1 MNKLVVIA
9 ALFLCFQ
16 IIGYMVN
23 WSNKKSLNM
32 IVGVLVSTIV
42 MIAGFFIL
50 NMFFTIKLSL
60 FLKFI
65 ALPTFG
71 ISFLIGLISKSS
83 KEDKKTQNTKGYE
96 PFSFS
101 TNNKPVHLYDPFN
114 NFLVYGGQG
123 AGKTKSIG
131 KPLLREYIKNHFA
144 GFIYDLK
151 DDDFTKTA
159 YHLTTII
166 EDYPYKFYYANF
178 QDMERTYRFNPF
190 KKSSIPDEELIPQYA
205 ADLLDAYL
213 PKGSHKNE
221 FYLAG
226 LGILQGVAARFYKD
240 YEEYCTIPHIL
251 NFILHNNVSVIQYF
265 LSQDSQSRALAN
277 GYLSAAGSPK
287 TQASYLSSLTT
298 YIGSLASNKKM
309 CWVLS
314 GDDFDFN
321 LIDPENP
328 KLFAISNSFKMQS
341 IFSPVIALIL
351 KISSRRFDIKNKVN
365 FAYIL
370 DEATT
375 FKIDDFENMPSVLRE
390 YNVSFCFLT
399 QSASKILMLYG
410 KEALSS
416 IQANFVNTFYGRTKD
431 DVALDTYVKMFSKI
445 EKRKES
451 FSTGSSVAGSS
462 SGKSYRIER
471 ELKFEREDFTNLKP
485 GEFVI
490 NGNAS
495 RTEEKIMFQQFQQP
509 DDLELPKV
517 RIVTEDDI
525 NNNYEKIVAHVKSFV
540 IEEYKQE
547 QASKESEED

>member
-1 MNKLVVIA
+1 MNKLIVIA

-23 WSNKKSLNM
+23 WSKKKSLNM
-32 IVGVLVSTIV
+32 IVGVLISTIV
-42 MIAGFFIL
+42 LIVGFYIL
-50 NMFFTIKLSL
+50 NMFFTIKFSL

-71 ISFLIGLISKSS
+71 ISFLIGLISKTS
-83 KEDKKTQNTKGYE
+83 KEDVKNQNTKGYQA
-96 PFSFS
+96 FLLA
-101 TNNKPVHLYDPFN
+101 TTNKPVQMYDPFN

-131 KPLLREYIKNHFA
+131 KPILREYLKNHFA

-190 KKSSIPDEELIPQYA
+190 KKASIPEEELIPQYA

-213 PKGSHKNE
+213 PKGTNKSE

-226 LGILQGVAARFYKD
+226 LGILQGVAVRFYKD

-251 NFILHNNVSVIQYF
+251 NFVLHNSTDAVQRF
-265 LSQDSQSRALAN
+265 LEEDSQSKALAS

-321 LIDPENP
+321 LIDPEAP
-328 KLFAISNSFKMQS
+328 KLFAISNTYKLQS
-341 IFSPVIALIL
+341 IISPVIGLIL

-390 YNVSFCFLT
+390 YNVSFLFLT
-399 QSASKILMLYG
+399 QSASKIIMRYSR
-410 KEALSS
+410 EALSS
-416 IQANFVNTFYGRTKD
+416 IEANFVNTFYGRTKD
-431 DVALDTYVKMFSKI
+431 SVALDNYVKMFSKI
-445 EKRKES
+445 EKKKES
-451 FSTGSSVAGSS
+451 FSTGSSVTGST
-462 SGKSYRIER
+462 SGRSYHMDK
-471 ELKFEREDFTNLKP
+471 ELKFEREDFTNLRP

-495 RTEEKIMFQQFQQP
+495 RTEEKIMFQQLQQP

-517 RIVTEDDI
+517 RIVSEQDI
-525 NNNYEKIVAHVKSFV
+525 IDNYEKIIATVKS
-540 IEEYKQE
+540 IN
-547 QASKESEED
+547 